1 MAKKAPKERVRCIE
15 CQFAQL
21 FQRDNNPVIAKC
33 PYLLYRQV
41 ANSWRLCQIFVKAVS
56 PKQITKF

>member
-1 MAKKAPKERVRCIE
+1 MAKKQTKASVRCIE

-41 ANSWRLCQIFVKAVS
+41 ANALRLCQNFVKSAT